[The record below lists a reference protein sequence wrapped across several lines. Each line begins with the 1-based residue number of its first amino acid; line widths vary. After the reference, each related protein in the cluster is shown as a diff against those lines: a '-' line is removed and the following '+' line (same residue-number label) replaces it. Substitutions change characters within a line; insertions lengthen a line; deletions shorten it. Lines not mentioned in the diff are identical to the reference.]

1 MTCGQ
6 SGVAMGNLWIL
17 LAAGGVMAAVIG
29 CLTLLNNRYTLSN
42 IKSKTV
48 GDGQHGT
55 ARWAT
60 DAEIRKTY
68 ALVPFQA
75 ASWRKGLHRPEVQGL
90 VLGSI
95 SHKRGITALV
105 EIRTMC
111 IAL

>member
-1 MTCGQ
+1 MTD
-6 SGVAMGNLWIL
+6 ALWIL

-55 ARWAT
+55 ARRGGPLMRRSARPMPSYRFKLQT
-60 DAEIRKTY
+60 GAEDSTARKY
-68 ALVPFQA
+68 RGWCWA
-75 ASWRKGLHRPEVQGL
+75 ASAISVASLHWW
-90 VLGSI
+90 
-95 SHKRGITALV
+95 
-105 EIRTMC
+105 IRTMC